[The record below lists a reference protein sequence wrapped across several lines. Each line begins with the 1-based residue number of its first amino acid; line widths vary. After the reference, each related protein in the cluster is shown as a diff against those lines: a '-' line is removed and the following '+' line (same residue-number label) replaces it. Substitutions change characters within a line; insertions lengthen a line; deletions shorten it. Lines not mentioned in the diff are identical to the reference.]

1 MSNRSEWNAPPTEEQ
16 IVAYARGELHGD
28 EEARVR
34 ELLVHYPALAANLHN
49 PSSADLQPGDDDYL
63 TDGELAEDWN
73 AIQQRLQPAAVK
85 TAGRVLPFWP
95 TLAAAA
101 VLVLVCGGL
110 LLRGR
115 SEPIDVRPGGTP
127 SVAIED
133 IFLTSDAR
141 RGPEEI
147 VSVPADADL
156 LITAAL
162 LSEREYPDYRLDIV
176 ETDGIVSRTVW
187 TSTGLRRRLDGTFHV
202 LVPRA
207 FLQPGRYRLVVH
219 GLDGAKR
226 DELAHYTV
234 QVAKK

>member
-1 MSNRSEWNAPPTEEQ
+1 MSNKFERNAPPTEEQ
-16 IVAYARGELHGD
+16 LLAYARGELHGD

-34 ELLVHYPALAANLHN
+34 ELLVDYPELARNLRN
-49 PSSADLQPGDDDYL
+49 PSSADVQPGDDDYL
-63 TDGELAEDWN
+63 SDDELAEDWS
-73 AIQQRLQPAAVK
+73 AIQARLHPVPVR

-101 VLVLVCGGL
+101 ALVLVCGGL

-115 SEPIDVRPGGTP
+115 SEPLRPGATP

-141 RGPEEI
+141 RGPPEI
-147 VSVPADADL
+147 VTVSSDADL
-156 LITAAL
+156 LFTAPL
-162 LSEREYPDYRLDIV
+162 LSEREYPDYALDIV
-176 ETDGIVSRTVW
+176 EADGVLGRTVW
-187 TSTGLRRRLDGTFHV
+187 TSNGLRRRLDGTFHI
-202 LVPRA
+202 LVPRGY
-207 FLQPGRYRLVVH
+207 LKPGRYRLVVH

-226 DELAHYTV
+226 NELAHYTV